1 MSTATL
7 IKSALLVLWIH
18 GTASAQ
24 AVDGTVLLEE
34 KVQRIIFPIVQFKDA
49 TIEQAVEY
57 IRVKS
62 RDLDTITQPPATAG
76 VSIVLRDGALTDT
89 ISLDLRDAPLIE
101 VVRYCAERV
110 GLQYRVEKHAV
121 VLAVKFEEK
130 PAPPAATPPPVL
142 GNADQIIFPTVQFR
156 DATLAEA
163 ADVKA
168 GKVTARGE
176 RLVWKWQAAQVPDF
190 AVALSNHY
198 RWDAASTV
206 VDSVPVLGLNCSL
219 VDETSSPVSVPVVA
233 SVKVM

>member
-24 AVDGTVLLEE
+24 AIDGTVLLEE
-34 KVQRIIFPIVQFKDA
+34 KVQKIIFPIVQFKDA

-62 RDLDTITQPPATAG
+62 RDLDSITQPPATTG

-163 ADVKA
+163 AEYFRVKSRDLDPAKQGGVNIVVKPGGADVKISLDLRDIPLPHA
-168 GKVTARGE
+168 LAY
-176 RLVWKWQAAQVPDF
+176 AAD
-190 AVALSNHY
+190 LSGHQL
-198 RWDAASTV
+198 ST
-206 VDSVPVLGLNCSL
+206 DGQSYLLTPLKA
-219 VDETSSPVSVPVVA
+219 E
-233 SVKVM
+233 

>member
-1 MSTATL
+1 MSTSTL

-24 AVDGTVLLEE
+24 AVDGAVLLEE
-34 KVQRIIFPIVQFKDA
+34 KVQKIIFPVVQFKDA

-62 RDLDTITQPPATAG
+62 RDLDTITQPPATTG
-76 VSIVLRDGALTDT
+76 VSIVLHDGALTDT

-163 ADVKA
+163 AEYFRVKSRDLDPAKQGGVNIVVKPGGADVKITLDLRDIPLPHVLA
-168 GKVTARGE
+168 Y
-176 RLVWKWQAAQVPDF
+176 AAD
-190 AVALSNHY
+190 LSAHQL
-198 RWDAASTV
+198 ST
-206 VDSVPVLGLNCSL
+206 DGQSYLLTPLKA
-219 VDETSSPVSVPVVA
+219 E
-233 SVKVM
+233 